1 MAKTVR
7 TFTKGKMNKDV
18 DERLLADGEYTS
30 ALNARINSTE
40 GGEVGSLENSKGNQ
54 RKVVLKY
61 IDQSTTLSSSTTTI
75 GAFADDTN
83 EKIYWFVHDPA
94 FTVGGTGKLDMI
106 VSYDAKNNRVTY
118 HVISVQDKDLSS
130 NTTLNFDPEY
140 LITGVDLID
149 DLLFFTDGLNPPRV
163 IDITKTY
170 GVPNGSNVDTITAE
184 ELLVIKKPPIFAP
197 EVELINT
204 DGDETYLEDRFICF
218 AYRYRYEDGG
228 YSATSPF
235 TQPAFEPNTFDFSTE
250 SFLNEGM
257 KNKFN
262 GAIITYDTGNTL
274 VTGIDL
280 LFKEADSNVIRVIK
294 KIDKAASGVPSNT
307 TDSFTFSASKI
318 YTILP
323 DSEILRL
330 YDNVPLTAKAQTIMG
345 NRLIY
350 GNYTEGYDLKSAD
363 GADVQLDYFTNI
375 KREDVGRFVYDS
387 DIIQGPTDYEV
398 DGSVVVDDSV
408 LVFDMSDAPLEAGD
422 TINIDFTFKRSKISN
437 AAGGGSSVQ
446 TTPNTDVSFVFTLP
460 RSYINVHDLVYSSEF
475 IEAFGTSGASP
486 FGEIANY
493 QSVANSCDG
502 NTFTDIF
509 NCAVPVSLSGYT
521 KTQSFNKGTN
531 PVSYIKPEL
540 TSSLAGGI
548 IFDTNSKF
556 IKFSLLTMEFDN
568 GANSF
573 FEYYQITSATVTY
586 EKSSSSLSLHSNR
599 NYEVGMVYMDSFG
612 RASTTLVSDN
622 NSVYIP
628 CRNSSFKNSIKVTI
642 PTSQKP
648 PEWADYY
655 KFVIKPDKAGYET
668 IYSSIYFTDPED
680 VKYSYF
686 LLDGENSSK
695 IEDGDE
701 LIVKADINGVR
712 TSCVKTVVLEK
723 KAQEK
728 DFLDGFPEGFE
739 VPAGVYMKLNTE
751 NFTVSSENLNFSFG
765 KQSTSTKDGTTMT
778 YRSSF
783 PVLAYKLWRT
793 SGTSVSLTQ
802 GTRVSF
808 NIEFERKGAGDGNGN
823 CERRKYTFD
832 KTFVIPNNYDNI
844 KEWWYDQNIAQYI
857 DEGIQEVGGGD
868 DDFEEIKNV
877 FDETDYTAI
886 TSNAIRV
893 GGNEQIGDIVQDSS
907 SSGDFLGTNPVQV
920 GDYVLN
926 QLTGEVAKVTNV
938 TSNVLS
944 LDTAIMVNIGA
955 LYAVYREASAFE
967 LMPYDEFTNY
977 WAFVEDSDGL
987 YLVLTGTEKCGGTD
1001 GRKSSISANI
1011 QVFTA
1016 SEIIFETEPQ
1026 DASPDIFFESA
1037 KVYEISGNNHLGDLS
1052 VGDTSQNIGSGIAA
1066 EITTD
1071 FANCYAFGNGAESY
1085 KIEDSITGASFL
1097 LGNRVTAVAAQD
1109 YKRAHRFAD
1118 ITYSGIYNDE
1128 SNVNKL
1134 NEFNLGLLNYKDLE
1148 DSFGEVQIL
1157 DGRLTDILVLQSDK
1171 ISYVLAGKNLLSDSV
1186 GGGSIASVPEVL
1198 GTQIARNEENGISFN
1213 PESYVHHGN
1222 SRFFTDAK
1230 RGVVLRLLGSSSSS
1244 DRLDVISEF
1253 GMRTWFRD
1261 LFIDSFDTQ
1270 KLGAFDSYMD
1280 EYVLASNDRV
1290 VDSTPEVLTCGGYR
1304 NFFVPANSQVT
1315 FVIDYPNKVGTS
1327 TIQYFPQNDPAINF
1341 EVSAE
1346 YNSVTSSSGSTTTS
1360 GSFTVAKDKIDV
1372 NTAEITID
1380 NNSVD
1385 TELEIVL
1392 GLGCPADVNL
1402 TVVQVVV
1409 STDNNDQKTTYAQ
1422 YKYTDG
1428 TYNGPSQT
1436 KQVKFSDGT
1445 MPVISS
1451 YNSKVGPQGD
1461 GAFPTNGSTVT
1472 ITSYK
1477 EPFATFTFDTSK
1489 HRLLYL
1495 RSNVLYDNNQSDV
1508 LSLLAAATNVTPLTV
1523 VSEANNIVSGEFT
1536 MPSSSD
1542 QYLYL
1547 IWDLRT
1553 IESVELTYDASTAST
1568 ACCS

>member
-7 TFTKGKMNKDV
+7 TFTKGKMNKSV

-61 IDQSTTLSSSTTTI
+61 IDQSTTLSSSATTI
-75 GAFADDTN
+75 GAFADETN

-94 FTVGGTGKLDMI
+94 FTVGGTNKLDII

-197 EVELINT
+197 EIELINT

-218 AYRYRYEDGG
+218 AYRYRYADGG

-235 TQPAFEPNTFDFSTE
+235 TQPAFEPNAFDFSTE

-345 NRLIY
+345 NRLMY

-363 GADVQLDYFTNI
+363 GADVQLDYFTELETDTPASLQLTTDLLNQTY
-375 KREDVGRFVYDS
+375 DVNGN
-387 DIIQGPTDYEV
+387 
-398 DGSVVVDDSV
+398 VVVNDSF
-408 LVFDMSDAPLEAGD
+408 LVFDLAGKSLNTGD
-422 TINIDFTFKRSKISN
+422 IINLNFTFSWFTN
-437 AAGGGSSVQ
+437 NGSTPSPVN
-446 TTPNTDVSFVFTLP
+446 TTPPTNISFSFTLP
-460 RSYINVHDLVYSSEF
+460 RDYSSVYELVNSSEF
-475 IEAFGTSGASP
+475 LDKFGRDGDSPSGP
-486 FGEIANY
+486 IGNY
-493 QSVANSCDG
+493 QPILSACDG
-502 NTFTDIF
+502 NTFTDLF
-509 NCAVPVSLSGYT
+509 NCAVPTSLSGYT
-521 KTQSFNKGTN
+521 KDQSKIDSTTSHLSPYVTTGISSDSAASAGSGNTTVGFRLPVIRYTN
-531 PVSYIKPEL
+531 GVSFY
-540 TSSLAGGI
+540 
-548 IFDTNSKF
+548 
-556 IKFSLLTMEFDN
+556 
-568 GANSF
+568 
-573 FEYYQITSATVTY
+573 EYYTITDVNAVY
-586 EKSSSSLSLHSNR
+586 EETTTSLSLHSNR
-599 NYEVGMVYMDSFG
+599 NYEVGIVYMDDFG
-612 RASTTLVSDN
+612 RASTALTSN
-622 NSVYIP
+622 NNAVYIP
-628 CRNSSFKNSIKVTI
+628 CKNSNLKNSIKVTI
-642 PTSQKP
+642 PITQRA
-648 PEWADYY
+648 PEWASYY
-655 KFVIKPDKAGYET
+655 KFVIKQDKFNYET
-668 IYSSIYFTDPED
+668 IYSNIYFKSPTDP
-680 VKYSYF
+680 SSAYF
-686 LLDGENSSK
+686 LLEGENSTK
-695 IEDGDE
+695 IEEGDE
-701 LIVKADINGVR
+701 LIIKADANGLKGSCR
-712 TSCVKTVVLEK
+712 TIKVLSK
-723 KAQEK
+723 KAEEEN
-728 DFLDGFPEGFE
+728 FIIIDGVT
-739 VPAGVYMKLNTE
+739 VPAGVYMKVNTE
-751 NFTVSSENLNFSFG
+751 NIVLSNSSEYIDLGSEFVSSKQEDNRVAFSG
-765 KQSTSTKDGTTMT
+765 D
-778 YRSSF
+778 YI
-783 PVLAYKLWRT
+783 PVMRYPLFDEAGADDILI
-793 SGTSVSLTQ
+793 SQ
-802 GTRVSF
+802 GDRIRF
-808 NIEFERKGAGDGNGN
+808 NITFSRQGGGFCDEATYVFDKSYISSSDYDNFKDWFEGDNIDSVLDSGESTLGGSIP
-823 CERRKYTFD
+823 ERRNVYDDTEYTSISPS
-832 KTFVIPNNYDNI
+832 TFPIPNNQG
-844 KEWWYDQNIAQYI
+844 WFFAR
-857 DEGIQEVGGGD
+857 
-868 DDFEEIKNV
+868 
-877 FDETDYTAI
+877 
-886 TSNAIRV
+886 TSN
-893 GGNEQIGDIVQDSS
+893 
-907 SSGDFLGTNPVQV
+907 
-920 GDYVLN
+920 
-926 QLTGEVAKVTNV
+926 
-938 TSNVLS
+938 
-944 LDTAIMVNIGA
+944 
-955 LYAVYREASAFE
+955 
-967 LMPYDEFTNY
+967 
-977 WAFVEDSDGL
+977 GL
-987 YLVLTGTEKCGGTD
+987 YLILNTAINGCGGIKVEKAST
-1001 GRKSSISANI
+1001 ITCNI
-1011 QVFTA
+1011 QIIKA
-1016 SEIIFETEPQ
+1016 SEVIFETEPQ

-1290 VDSTPEVLTCGGYR
+1290 VDSTPEVLACGGYR

-1360 GSFTVAKDKIDV
+1360 GSFTVTKDKINV

-1409 STDNNDQKTTYAQ
+1409 STDNNDQKTTYTQ

-1451 YNSKVGPQGD
+1451 YSSKVGPQGD

-1472 ITSYK
+1472 ITSYR

-1523 VSEANNIVSGEFT
+1523 VSEGNNIISGEFT